1 MPYEVKFA
9 YQSAKDLVFS
19 AFQPSGSGRG
29 LAYQILPELVNH
41 GYYRATPLT
50 ALVDGDVVIV
60 YRQQEVE
67 YEDDLVVYLTNE
79 HVFYEDEYVV
89 YEGEYVKDFDTTS
102 NQKVLWTERPVGS
115 GEFTFGTGDLS
126 SLIDDV
132 ETLVD
137 DSNIVLNVY
146 DEREPAG
153 GGDGVGAGIESEI
166 VHDC

>member
-1 MPYEVKFA
+1 MPYETKFA
-9 YQSAKDLVFS
+9 YPSGNDLVFS
-19 AFQPSGSGRG
+19 AYQPSGAGRG
-29 LAYQILPELVNH
+29 LANQILPEIVNH

-67 YEDDLVVYLTNE
+67 YEGALVVYLTNE
-79 HVFYEDEYVV
+79 HVFYEDKYVV

-102 NQKVLWTERPVGS
+102 NQKVLWIERPVGS
-115 GEFTFGTGDLS
+115 GEFTFGSGDLS

-132 ETLVD
+132 DTLVD
-137 DSNIVLNVY
+137 DGGSVFNVY
-146 DEREPAG
+146 DEREAAG